1 MPLTSIE
8 QVRLL
13 IGDTDTADQILS
25 DAQVQHFLDEA
36 DDVVRPAAAEAAF
49 AIHGILSLRAV
60 SETTGAMSVDLSR
73 RAELYYQRALDL
85 GGVPVGRMAGAYVGG
100 VSQAE
105 LDSGREDEALPPR
118 VFTGDLHSTSEVE

>member
-1 MPLTSIE
+1 MPLTDIE

-13 IGDTDTADQILS
+13 IGDTDSADQILS

-36 DDVVRPAAAEAAF
+36 DDVVRAAAAESAF
-49 AIHGILSLRAV
+49 AIHGILALRAV
-60 SETTGAMSVDLSR
+60 SETTGAMSVDLTR

-100 VSQAE
+100 VSRCLRCVPNLRGFQENEQAH
-105 LDSGREDEALPPR
+105 G
-118 VFTGDLHSTSEVE
+118 